1 MLRVLVFAVIIHF
14 ICIALSKILKDTNN
28 LLGEAANPYVRNTK
42 QLFDDQNQVLFI
54 EESSGLNL
62 ISFQLIVIVTQWV
75 KSVQDQNSLV
85 Q

>member
-42 QLFDDQNQVLFI
+42 QLFDDQII